1 MAAASARVHGFTR
14 TDETLARLDPAAATR
29 ATRRL
34 HDTLCAHLTD
44 NGVWFDSRGWLIAGS
59 NR

>member
-1 MAAASARVHGFTR
+1 VAAASARVHGFTR
-14 TDETLARLDPAAATR
+14 PDWTQPLRHARPGACTTTLS
-29 ATRRL
+29 
-34 HDTLCAHLTD
+34 AHLTD